1 MTHFS
6 LTFHDVF
13 AYVTFDMKDEK
24 VNKFSEDVFDE
35 LLEIIEKIKKKTVIE
50 WVLFD
55 SLKPGIF
62 IAGADIKELK
72 NAETL
77 EAGEQL
83 INRGQEAFNKFAQL
97 KPKTIALID
106 GVALGGGLEFALA
119 CNFIVVTNSEKVKLG
134 LPEVNLGIIPGW
146 GGTQRLPKKIG
157 LIKSIE
163 YIVSGKSMNGKR
175 ALSIGLADAMVSS
188 EFKHDELMALI
199 KTKKLKRSRISV
211 SFIERLPFCVIFN
224 KAKSKTVHIEKDKRA
239 LPCTTCCI
247 GCCF

>member
-35 LLEIIEKIKKKTVIE
+35 LFEIIEKIKKKTVIE

-83 INRGQEAFNKFAQL
+83 IN
-97 KPKTIALID
+97 
-106 GVALGGGLEFALA
+106 
-119 CNFIVVTNSEKVKLG
+119 S
-134 LPEVNLGIIPGW
+134 W
-146 GGTQRLPKKIG
+146 
-157 LIKSIE
+157 
-163 YIVSGKSMNGKR
+163 SG
-175 ALSIGLADAMVSS
+175 
-188 EFKHDELMALI
+188 
-199 KTKKLKRSRISV
+199 
-211 SFIERLPFCVIFN
+211 
-224 KAKSKTVHIEKDKRA
+224 
-239 LPCTTCCI
+239 CI
-247 GCCF
+247 

>member
-1 MTHFS
+1 M
-6 LTFHDVF
+6 
-13 AYVTFDMKDEK
+13 
-24 VNKFSEDVFDE
+24 
-35 LLEIIEKIKKKTVIE
+35 IE

-83 INRGQEAFNKFAQL
+83 ITRGQDVFNKFAQL

-119 CNFIVVTNSEKVKLG
+119 CNFIVVTNSEKVKVG

-211 SFIERLPFCVIFN
+211 PFIERLPFALFLI
-224 KAKSKTVHIEKDKRA
+224 KRKVNS
-239 LPCTTCCI
+239 P
-247 GCCF
+247 F

>member
-24 VNKFSEDVFDE
+24 VNKFSEGVFDE

-83 INRGQEAFNKFAQL
+83 ITRGQDAFNKLAQL

-119 CNFIVVTNSEKVKLG
+119 CNFIVVTNSEKVKVG

-146 GGTQRLPKKIG
+146 GGT
-157 LIKSIE
+157 
-163 YIVSGKSMNGKR
+163 
-175 ALSIGLADAMVSS
+175 
-188 EFKHDELMALI
+188 
-199 KTKKLKRSRISV
+199 
-211 SFIERLPFCVIFN
+211 
-224 KAKSKTVHIEKDKRA
+224 
-239 LPCTTCCI
+239 
-247 GCCF
+247 

>member
-1 MTHFS
+1 
-6 LTFHDVF
+6 
-13 AYVTFDMKDEK
+13 MKDEK

-35 LLEIIEKIKKKTVIE
+35 LFEIIEKIKKKTVIE

-83 INRGQEAFNKFAQL
+83 INRGQEAFNKLAQL

-146 GGTQRLPKKIG
+146 GGTQRLPKNWFY
-157 LIKSIE
+157 KSIE
-163 YIVSGKSMNGKR
+163 YIVSGKSMNGKSF
-175 ALSIGLADAMVSS
+175 SIGLADAMVSS

-199 KTKKLKRSRISV
+199 
-211 SFIERLPFCVIFN
+211 EP
-224 KAKSKTVHIEKDKRA
+224 KS
-239 LPCTTCCI
+239 
-247 GCCF
+247 